1 VFNPIATLPK
11 VISPTKVVVP
21 PRTDSADGDDS
32 DGSSEV
38 DFVDI

>member
-1 VFNPIATLPK
+1 MFNPIATLPK

-21 PRTDSADGDDS
+21 PRTDFVDGDDNE
-32 DGSSEV
+32 GSSEV